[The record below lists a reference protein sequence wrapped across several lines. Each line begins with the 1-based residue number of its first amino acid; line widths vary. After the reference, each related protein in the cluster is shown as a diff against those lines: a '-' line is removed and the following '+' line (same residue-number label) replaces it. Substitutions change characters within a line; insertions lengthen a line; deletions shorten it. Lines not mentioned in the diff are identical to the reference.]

1 MTLSRETPN
10 RSVIET
16 HTLMSL
22 TMHDMLNKRNHN
34 SQRGECT
41 QYLMGTLHWDSE
53 TWRRPDSCFDSRRW
67 GSSVWHLT
75 LKKKKKNLS
84 PWLLNANKKDLS
96 EWGDW
101 VTVSFSM
108 TKSRTDR
115 TQICTYH
122 WGFIFC
128 PSRGGNLYYYMSKKT
143 LYQRNRI
150 LKKMITFHILWK
162 QQIKMSLFLHDHTSS
177 YVLFT

>member
-1 MTLSRETPN
+1 MYTIFNGNTALQFWNME
-10 RSVIET
+10 
-16 HTLMSL
+16 
-22 TMHDMLNKRNHN
+22 
-34 SQRGECT
+34 
-41 QYLMGTLHWDSE
+41 E
-53 TWRRPDSCFDSRRW
+53 TWQLFWQQKMRLQCMTSD
-67 GSSVWHLT
+67 
-75 LKKKKKNLS
+75 LKKKKKSLS

-150 LKKMITFHILWK
+150 LKKNDNI
-162 QQIKMSLFLHDHTSS
+162 S
-177 YVLFT
+177 YTLKTTN